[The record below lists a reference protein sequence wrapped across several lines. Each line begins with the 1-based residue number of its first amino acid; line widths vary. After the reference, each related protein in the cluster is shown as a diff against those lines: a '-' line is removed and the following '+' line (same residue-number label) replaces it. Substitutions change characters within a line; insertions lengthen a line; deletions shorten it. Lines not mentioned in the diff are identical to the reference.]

1 MVLGSR
7 GRRGGGVWWEG
18 WLINLEG
25 LLECVLVCKFRQ
37 AVGSTPEW
45 DRIPY
50 TAFTV
55 LIDCSTGLPRIL
67 LKDWTKAPT
76 DLEMHFAFSF
86 GHPIKLTTLL
96 V

>member
-1 MVLGSR
+1 V
-7 GRRGGGVWWEG
+7 G

-25 LLECVLVCKFRQ
+25 LLECVLVCKSRQ
-37 AVGSTPEW
+37 VVGSTPEW